1 MNFLTGGQM
10 KRICLGLLGCG
21 TVGKGVVNLL
31 EENASLLE
39 SKLGCSLFLKK
50 IADLNLNEIKDIL
63 PKGTEFTDNPF
74 EVTDDKEI
82 DIVIELIGGTDIA
95 QELIIRSINNKKNVI
110 TANKNLLAVNGSRIF
125 EEASKNG
132 VEIGFEASTGGA
144 MPVIK
149 TMRESLCGNKILETA
164 GILNGTCNYILSKI
178 TNENI
183 SFETALYQAQK
194 NGFAEKDPSLDI
206 NGDDTA
212 HKLSIISSIAYG
224 TKINF
229 SDIYIEGITG
239 ISAEDIENARDFGYR
254 IKLMAISKNHG
265 DSFEARVHPTMIPYN
280 HLLAKIDGALN
291 AISIHGDASGE
302 IILSGAGAGMM
313 PTASAVVSDICD
325 LARNISSGIS
335 SRIPSL
341 SFMPE
346 KLKEIPIVKISEITC
361 KYYMRLTA
369 KDSPGVL
376 SKVSGILGDFGISIK
391 SVHQKGRDEN
401 TIGVPIVMITHK
413 AKESDIQKAVKGVG
427 NLDDILEK
435 PVIIRI
441 EDEF

>member
-1 MNFLTGGQM
+1 M
-10 KRICLGLLGCG
+10 KKICLGLLGCG
-21 TVGKGVVNLL
+21 TVGKGVVKLL
-31 EENASLLE
+31 EQNSSILE

-50 IADLNLNEIKDIL
+50 IADLNIQDLEKTV
-63 PKGTEFTDNPF
+63 PEGTTLTNDPF
-74 EVTDDKEI
+74 EITDDNEI

-95 QELIIRSINNKKNVI
+95 QELITRAIKNKKHIV
-110 TANKNLLAVNGSRIF
+110 TANKKLLAINGPQIF
-125 EEASKNG
+125 EEAVKNNI
-132 VEIGFEASTGGA
+132 EIGFEASTGGA

-183 SFETALYQAQK
+183 GFETALYQAQK

-229 SDIYIEGITG
+229 SDIYIEGITN
-239 ISAEDIENARDFGYR
+239 ISKEDIENASDFGYR

-265 DSFEARVHPTMIPYN
+265 DSFEARVHPTMIPYD
-280 HLLAKIDGALN
+280 HILAKIDGSLN

-302 IILSGAGAGMM
+302 IVLNGIGAGMM
-313 PTASAVVSDICD
+313 PTASAVLSDICD
-325 LARNISSGIS
+325 IARNICCNIS

-341 SFMPE
+341 SFLP
-346 KLKEIPIVKISEITC
+346 KNLKEIPVVKISEISC

-376 SKVSGILGDFGISIK
+376 SKVSGILGSFGISIK
-391 SVHQKGRDEN
+391 SVHQKGKEAEIN
-401 TIGVPIVMITHK
+401 GVPIVMITHR
-413 AKESDIQKAVKGVG
+413 AKESDIQKAVSGIG
-427 NLDDILEK
+427 DLDEILEK

>member
-1 MNFLTGGQM
+1 M
-10 KRICLGLLGCG
+10 KKICLGLLGCG
-21 TVGKGVVNLL
+21 TVGKGVVKLL
-31 EENASLLE
+31 HQNASLLE

-50 IADLNLNEIKDIL
+50 IADLNLNDIKDIVPDETVL
-63 PKGTEFTDNPF
+63 TDDPF
-74 EVTDDKEI
+74 DVTDDEEI

-95 QELIIRSINNKKNVI
+95 QELIIRAINNKKHVV
-110 TANKNLLAVNGSRIF
+110 TANKKLLAINGSNIF
-125 EEASKNG
+125 EEAFKNR

-149 TMRESLCGNKILETA
+149 TMKESLCGNTIIETA

-183 SFETALYQAQK
+183 SFETALYEAQK

-239 ISAEDIENARDFGYR
+239 ISSEDIENARDFGYR

-265 DSFEARVHPTMIPYN
+265 KSFEARVHPTMIPYD
-280 HLLAKIDGALN
+280 HILAKIDGSLN

-302 IILSGAGAGMM
+302 IVLNGIGAGMM

-325 LARNISSGIS
+325 IARNICSGIS

-341 SFMPE
+341 SFLPE
-346 KLKEIPIVKISEITC
+346 KLKEIPVVKISEITC

-376 SKVSGILGDFGISIK
+376 SKVAGILGSFGISIR
-391 SVHQKGRDEN
+391 SVHQKGREEE
-401 TIGVPIVMITHK
+401 TTGVPIVMITHK
-413 AKESDIQKAVKGVG
+413 AKESDIQEAVKGIG
-427 NLDDILEK
+427 ELDDILEK